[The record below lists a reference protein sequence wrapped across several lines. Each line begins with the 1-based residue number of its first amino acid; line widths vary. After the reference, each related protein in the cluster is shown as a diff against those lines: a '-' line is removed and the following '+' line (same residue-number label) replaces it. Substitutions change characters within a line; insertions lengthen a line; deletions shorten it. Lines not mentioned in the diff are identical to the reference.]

1 MDIITKLISDP
12 EVALLIIAGAAF
24 ASLLITGKLVP
35 EPIYKREVTRA
46 DKAQEI
52 SEKTTNSLRDMT
64 EAQKDAVEALKDLTA
79 EFRRK

>member
-12 EVALLIIAGAAF
+12 EVALLLIAGATF
-24 ASLLITGKLVP
+24 AMLLITGKLVP
-35 EPIYKREVTRA
+35 EPIYKREVARA